1 MREDAAAL
9 DTHLWDVRVRALYDY
24 WLARCRD
31 GCPPRRS
38 DIDPVDLPNLLRWLW
53 LVDVARDAPG
63 WPMRFRC
70 RLMGT
75 EHVRTMGHDP
85 TGKWMDEAFPT
96 FLTNPT
102 YSDYVQVAET
112 GIPSYRAGTPLYHL
126 DKNHVRMERI
136 MLPLAGSGNTIDMI
150 LAITVYLRGI
160 VVSP

>member
-1 MREDAAAL
+1 LREQPPSL
-9 DTHLWDVRVRALYDY
+9 DTRSWDARVRALYDY
-24 WLARCRD
+24 WQARCRD
-31 GCPPRRS
+31 GRPPRRS

-102 YSDYVQVAET
+102 YADYVQVAEK
-112 GIPSYRAGTPLYHL
+112 GVPSYRAGVPLYHL
-126 DKNHVRMERI
+126 NKGHVRMERI
-136 MLPLAGSGNTIDMI
+136 MLPLLGTGKTIDMM

-160 VVSP
+160 VAS

>member
-9 DTHLWDVRVRALYDY
+9 DTHSWDVRVRALYDY

-38 DIDPVDLPNLLRWLW
+38 DIDPIDLPHLLRWLW
-53 LVDVARDAPG
+53 LVDVARDAPD
-63 WPMRFRC
+63 WPLRFRA

-75 EHVRTMGHDP
+75 EHVTTMGHDP

-102 YSDYVQVAET
+102 YSDYVQVAENAM
-112 GIPSYRAGTPLYHL
+112 PSYRAGKPLYHL
-126 DKNHVRMERI
+126 DKEHVRMERI
-136 MLPLAGSGNTIDMI
+136 MLPLAGDDKSIDMI

-160 VVSP
+160 NTR

>member
-1 MREDAAAL
+1 MREQTPSL
-9 DTHLWDVRVRALYDY
+9 DTRSWDARVRALYDY
-24 WLARCRD
+24 WLERCHYGR
-31 GCPPRRS
+31 PPRRS

-53 LVDVARDAPG
+53 LVDLARDAPG
-63 WPMRFRC
+63 WPLRFRC

-112 GIPSYRAGTPLYHL
+112 AIPSYRAGTPLYHL
-126 DKNHVRMERI
+126 DKKHVRMERI

>member
-38 DIDPVDLPNLLRWLW
+38 DIDPIDLPHLLRWLW
-53 LVDVARDAPG
+53 LVDIERNRPD
-63 WPMRFRC
+63 WPLRFRV

-75 EHVRTMGHDP
+75 EHVTTMGHDP

-102 YSDYVQVAET
+102 YSDYVQVAENAT
-112 GIPSYRAGTPLYHL
+112 PSYRAGRPLYHL
-126 DKNHVRMERI
+126 DKEHVRMERI
-136 MLPLAGSGNTIDMI
+136 MLPLAGDDKSIDMM

-160 VVSP
+160 NTR

>member
-1 MREDAAAL
+1 
-9 DTHLWDVRVRALYDY
+9 
-24 WLARCRD
+24 
-31 GCPPRRS
+31 
-38 DIDPVDLPNLLRWLW
+38 
-53 LVDVARDAPG
+53 
-63 WPMRFRC
+63 
-70 RLMGT
+70 
-75 EHVRTMGHDP
+75 MGHDP

-112 GIPSYRAGTPLYHL
+112 AIPSYRAGTPLYHL